1 MKAADGKGPI
11 PHDGDLKSADT
22 LHRIFCCSEVGEEP
36 QELEIV
42 SHCPAR
48 IDDGRL
54 AGVREDSASS

>member
-11 PHDGDLKSADT
+11 PHDRGLKSAT
-22 LHRIFCCSEVGEEP
+22 PCTAFCCSEVGEEP

-54 AGVREDSASS
+54 AGVKGELGVLA